1 MEITSAQLKELRDLT
16 GISVMQCKRALEE
29 AGGDMDKAKIILQ
42 KKGGEIALKKSDR
55 ELGAGAI
62 GSYVHATNEI
72 AALVKLSCE
81 TDFVSKNSE
90 FVSLAKDI
98 AMHVAAQAPLY
109 INRRQVDDVALT
121 KAREV
126 FSVEVK
132 DKPAEM
138 QEKILAGKL
147 DAYFKDR
154 ILLEQPFIKDP
165 ERTIGDLINSAIQ
178 KFGENIDTF
187 RFHTVFNDRNWILLI
202 NCNFTFRKTFL
213 LRLNLLLK

>member
-16 GISVMQCKRALEE
+16 GISVMQCKKALED

-62 GSYVHATNEI
+62 GSYVHSTQEV
-72 AALVKLSCE
+72 AALVQLSCE
-81 TDFVSKNSE
+81 TDFVSKNAE
-90 FVSLAKDI
+90 FVALAREI
-98 AMHVAAQAPLY
+98 AMHVAAQNPLY
-109 INRRQVDDVALT
+109 LNRAEVDEEALT
-121 KAREV
+121 KAKEV
-126 FSVEVK
+126 FFEEVK

-154 ILLEQPFIKDP
+154 ILLEQPFIKNP
-165 ERTIGDLINSAIQ
+165 EMTIGQMISNAVQ
-178 KFGENIDTF
+178 KFGENIVISKIS
-187 RFHTVFNDRNWILLI
+187 RISV
-202 NCNFTFRKTFL
+202 K
-213 LRLNLLLK
+213 